1 MRDVTR
7 REKGA
12 AYSPESFDHLK
23 GFVGLSDAQLAE
35 HLDLYKGYVKQ
46 VNALVQELAEM
57 RGERLAS
64 GKDAGLA
71 DATRRL
77 AFEYDGMVLHE
88 FYFANLKPGGEAR
101 PSDRQP
107 LGRALAEAFG
117 SVDTWLESFK
127 AVGSIRG
134 VGWVI
139 LFQDPLTDRLI
150 NQWVSLHQEGLLARC
165 KPLLVMDVWEHA
177 FMRDYKASE
186 RAKYVG
192 AFFKN
197 IDWSVVE
204 GRLNESTAM
213 SSPSA
218 A

>member
-1 MRDVTR
+1 MR
-7 REKGA
+7 ESAKGKGA
-12 AYSPESFDHLK
+12 AYSPQSFDHLK
-23 GFVGLSDAQLAE
+23 GLVRLSDAQLAE
-35 HLDLYKGYVKQ
+35 HLDLYDITSARA
-46 VNALVQELAEM
+46 NALVHGLAEM
-57 RGERLAS
+57 RAAAAPRKS
-64 GKDAGLA
+64 AGSP
-71 DATRRL
+71 TQRGGS
-77 AFEYDGMVLHE
+77 FEYDGMVLHE
-88 FYFANLKPGGEAR
+88 FYFANPERRPACRRRGHRARARGGVRIGRHVDGELQSGRQHSRRRLGHPVPG
-101 PSDRQP
+101 S
-107 LGRALAEAFG
+107 
-117 SVDTWLESFK
+117 
-127 AVGSIRG
+127 
-134 VGWVI
+134 
-139 LFQDPLTDRLI
+139 LTDRLI
-150 NQWVSLHQEGLLARC
+150 NQWMSLHQEGLLARC

>member
-7 REKGA
+7 KAKGA
-12 AYSPESFDHLK
+12 AYSPQSFDHLK
-23 GFVGLSDAQLAE
+23 GLVGLSDAQLAE
-35 HLDLYKGYVKQ
+35 HLDLYEGYVKQ
-46 VNALVQELAEM
+46 VNALVHELAEM
-57 RGERLAS
+57 RGERRAS
-64 GKDAGLA
+64 KEGRGLA

-88 FYFANLKPGGEAR
+88 FYFANPEAGRRGSTVRPTAAR
-101 PSDRQP
+101 PRPRRRSDRSTR
-107 LGRALAEAFG
+107 GWRTSKRSAAFEASAG
-117 SVDTWLESFK
+117 SSC
-127 AVGSIRG
+127 SRI
-134 VGWVI
+134 
-139 LFQDPLTDRLI
+139 LTDRLI
-150 NQWVSLHQEGLLARC
+150 NQSVSLHQEGLLARC

-177 FMRDYKASE
+177 FMRDYKAAE